1 MRLLVHIIA
10 IIIPTVRREV
20 DLPRHKMTMRCS
32 GTGGKVTRHGEL
44 AAPCRRCGCTVNE
57 TISSHVGARHQIR
70 CVVLDPCSVAQIL
83 CKRIPITGVKKK
95 KKKPNQNSSRIP
107 PPLPPLPSRG
117 RNEYAW
123 SVNTL
128 EPREGT
134 KEKDEGKMR
143 NGWTNACPEHGNITI
158 VGNVTPFSRIEVW
171 KHDFRP
177 VYRLRGGEGREER
190 KEILVATG
198 GTFIVLTKVLN
209 G

>member
-95 KKKPNQNSSRIP
+95 KKKTKPKFITNPSS
-107 PPLPPLPSRG
+107 S
-117 RNEYAW
+117 
-123 SVNTL
+123 SSS
-128 EPREGT
+128 
-134 KEKDEGKMR
+134 
-143 NGWTNACPEHGNITI
+143 
-158 VGNVTPFSRIEVW
+158 PF
-171 KHDFRP
+171 
-177 VYRLRGGEGREER
+177 ER
-190 KEILVATG
+190 KKRIRLIG
-198 GTFIVLTKVLN
+198 
-209 G
+209 